1 MSASIRFS
9 NPQAGVDVIAELD
22 AEGKYVIV
30 GEKMGLPEGTY
41 QVAVTPILN
50 FDNIKTT
57 PGGLVVPSSMPSRNR
72 PDIPKKYQEL
82 ATSGLTL
89 VVKPEQNIFD
99 VDM

>member
-1 MSASIRFS
+1 M
-9 NPQAGVDVIAELD
+9 VAELD
-22 AEGKYVIV
+22 PEGKYVIV
-30 GEKMGLPEGTY
+30 GERTGLPEGTY

-57 PGGLVVPSSMPSRNR
+57 PGGLVVPFSLPSKNR

-82 ATSGLTL
+82 AASGLTL
-89 VVKPEQNIFD
+89 TVKPEANIFN